1 MLSDYFFFK
10 FRLINCN
17 EIILYMV
24 NNATVVLW
32 KPVLISVLN
41 NVHVSGTGVSDRVSD
56 CCLPLE

>member
-1 MLSDYFFFK
+1 MLSDYFF
-10 FRLINCN
+10 NCN